1 MIYKNTYLI
10 PADRCGVFWVKV
22 FHLYG
27 GWVKKCSLVGDFVK
41 VSIRDTK
48 ANNKLKK
55 KSKIAGILIRTRR
68 EIRKFDMSTIK
79 FKENNVVLLKRR
91 MTPKGR
97 EVVGPIPSV
106 IKRKKFKSSF
116 IKIL

>member
-1 MIYKNTYLI
+1 MIYKHTLLI

-27 GWVKKCSLVGDFVK
+27 GWWRKKSKLGDFVK
-41 VSIRDTK
+41 TSIQDTK

-55 KSKIAGILIRTRR
+55 KTKITGIIIRTKK
-68 EIRKFDMSTIK
+68 EILKIDKSSIK
-79 FKENNVVLLKRR
+79 FKQNNIILLKRR

-97 EVVGPIPSV
+97 EVSGPIPSM

-116 IKIL
+116 PKII

>member
-1 MIYKNTYLI
+1 MIQKHTYLI
-10 PADRCGVFWVKV
+10 PADRCGVFWVKT

-27 GWVKKCSLVGDFVK
+27 GWFRKQSYVGDFIK
-41 VSIRDTK
+41 VSVRDTK

-55 KSKIAGILIRTRR
+55 KTKIAGIIIRTKK
-68 EIRKFDMSTIK
+68 EIIKADNSHIK
-79 FKENNVVLLKRR
+79 FKQNSVVLLKRR

-97 EVVGPIPSV
+97 EVFGPISST

-116 IKIL
+116 PKIV